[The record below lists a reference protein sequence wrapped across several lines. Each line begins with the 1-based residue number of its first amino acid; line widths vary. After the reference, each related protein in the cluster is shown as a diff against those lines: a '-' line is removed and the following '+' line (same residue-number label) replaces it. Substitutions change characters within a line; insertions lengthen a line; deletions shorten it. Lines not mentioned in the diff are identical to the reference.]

1 MQQET
6 DIAERL
12 RAARMRRGLSREE
25 LAVRSG
31 LSWSAIAQIEGGRR
45 TNVRPGTVAALAS
58 ALGVSTDYLL
68 CAGELARVLLEH
80 HALLYADDDA
90 FAKSADVYLR
100 TGVELGES
108 MLVVT
113 SRHNCDV
120 LRERLGQDA
129 AHVTFED
136 STRWLSSPPAAL
148 VGYTRF
154 VINALQ
160 AGAPW
165 VRVLSE
171 PVWADKTEAEVR
183 SWARFESLVNLMF
196 VQLPMTIMCP
206 YDTARLDPEI
216 VSFAHAT
223 HPHASRDGVPE
234 RGERY
239 EDPGAFLSSP

>member
-1 MQQET
+1 
-6 DIAERL
+6 
-12 RAARMRRGLSREE
+12 MRRGLSREE

-68 CAGELARVLLEH
+68 CPGELVRVLLEH
-80 HALLYADDDA
+80 HALLYAGDDA
-90 FAKSADVYLR
+90 FAKSAAPFLR

-113 SRHNCDV
+113 SRHNCDL
-120 LRERLGQDA
+120 LRDQLGQDA
-129 AHVTFED
+129 ARVTFED
-136 STRWLSSPPAAL
+136 SSRWLSSPPAAL
-148 VGYTRF
+148 VGYARF
-154 VINALQ
+154 ATDALQ
-160 AGAPW
+160 TGASW

-171 PVWADKTEAEVR
+171 PVWVQKTEAEVR
-183 SWARFESLVNLMF
+183 SWARFESLVNVMF
-196 VQLPMTIMCP
+196 VHLPMTIMCP

-223 HPHASRDGVPE
+223 HPHASYDGVPE
-234 RGERY
+234 RSQRY
-239 EDPGAFLSSP
+239 EDPGAFLSRP